1 MTNSEK
7 LNHILLIISSSLN
20 IISTIV
26 FWLSCG
32 IIVSSLF
39 LDDINVSY
47 WIKSWLIPATII
59 QVLTSYLVDHYCK
72 ILNIKLNNE

>member
-7 LNHILLIISSSLN
+7 LNYILLIISSSLN
-20 IISTIV
+20 IISVIT

-32 IIVSSLF
+32 FITSSLF

-47 WIKSWLIPATII
+47 WIKSWLIPAMII
-59 QVLTSYLVDHYCK
+59 YVLSTYLVNHYCK
-72 ILNIKLNNE
+72 VLNIKLINE

>member
-39 LDDINVSY
+39 LEDINVSY
-47 WIKSWLIPATII
+47 WIKSWLIPAVII
-59 QVLTSYLVDHYCK
+59 QVLSSYLVDHYCK
-72 ILNIKLNNE
+72 VLNIKLNNE